1 MTDWLAYVTAP
12 FGYAFMQRAMLAA
25 MAIGTVCA
33 LLSCFL
39 IMKGWTLMGDAIS
52 HAVLPGII
60 LAHLAGLPV
69 IIGAFGAGIT
79 CAAATGY
86 IKDHCRVK
94 EDTVMGIVYS
104 GMFALGLV
112 LFSRIDTDQH
122 LSHILFGNLLGIN
135 RNELLHTLVI
145 AAAVVVLV
153 LIKRRDLMLYC
164 FDPAQA
170 RALGLSVA
178 RLHYGLLCL
187 LALTIVAALQAVGII
202 LVIAMLITPGITAQL
217 LCRRFDGLLLTA
229 VCLSVFSC
237 AAGTLLSFHIDGATG
252 PCIVLVQ
259 ATLFG
264 LVQLAVAARQ
274 GMRSFIGNR

>member
-1 MTDWLAYVTAP
+1 MTDWLSYLTAP
-12 FGYAFMQRAMLAA
+12 FGYVFMQRALLAA
-25 MAIGTVCA
+25 VAIGIVCA
-33 LLSCFL
+33 LLSCFI

-60 LAHLAGLPV
+60 LAHLAGLPMMA
-69 IIGAFGAGIT
+69 GAFGAGIT

-86 IKDHCRVK
+86 IKDQCRVK
-94 EDTVMGIVYS
+94 EDTVLGIVYS

-122 LSHILFGNLLGIN
+122 LSHILFGNLLGID
-135 RNELLHTLVI
+135 RNELLHTLMI
-145 AAAVVVLV
+145 IAAVVISV

-164 FDPAQA
+164 FDPGQA

-202 LVIAMLITPGITAQL
+202 LVIAMLISPGITAQL
-217 LCRRFDGLLLTA
+217 LCRRFDWLLLTA
-229 VCLSVFSC
+229 VSLSAFSC
-237 AAGTLLSFHIDGATG
+237 AAGTLISFYIDGATG
-252 PCIVLVQ
+252 PCIVLIQ
-259 ATLFG
+259 ASLFG
-264 LVQLAVAARQ
+264 LAQLAAYTRQ
-274 GMRSFIGNR
+274 RILTLIRNR